1 MTFHIND
8 WKIPGFPKGS
18 RQPLYML
25 GMLAITLVLILG
37 IILGSALKSGKRTD
51 GLYYQAAGIRPDAQL
66 LRIEDQ
72 IISAEEYLYW
82 LAYDCEY
89 LIANAG
95 QIDFSAQVTED
106 MTYAQYVKA
115 DALETV
121 KLYAIIRQWAEDNQ
135 IQLTE
140 DDLNALAAERE
151 QMVAYYGD
159 EKTYLQ
165 QVQILGISEEAF
177 DAINSVYYLYARVFR
192 EYTEGSL
199 RPTDAQLTAYGQSNG
214 FHTAQLLFLSTEGMD
229 ETALAAQK
237 ATAEEYAKQLKE
249 AEDVAAKYAELAAQM
264 NLPATEAGQTFTAD
278 QADSALIAA
287 LDAMQDGQVSDVI
300 QTEKGFYVA
309 IRMPLDL
316 TALAKG
322 QFDDRLAQARA
333 GVQIQ
338 YNERLYNSIDAGS
351 FYEKLSQG
359 REKLAET
366 FAANSATDGE
376 NADGSQANN
385 SQN

>member
-121 KLYAIIRQWAEDNQ
+121 KLYAIIRQWAEDNN

-151 QMVAYYGD
+151 QMVTYYGD

-264 NLPATEAGQTFTAD
+264 NLPATEVGQTFTAD

-366 FAANSATDGE
+366 FSANNPNDSDDAA
-376 NADGSQANN
+376 GSQANN

>member
-25 GMLAITLVLILG
+25 GMLTITLVLILG

-121 KLYAIIRQWAEDNQ
+121 KLYAIIRQWAEDNK

-151 QMVAYYGD
+151 QMVTYYGD

-237 ATAEEYAKQLKE
+237 ATAEDYAKQLKE
-249 AEDVAAKYAELAAQM
+249 AEDVTAKYAELAAQM

-338 YNERLYNSIDAGS
+338 YNERLYDSIDAGS

-366 FAANSATDGE
+366 FSSNSSTDGGA
-376 NADGSQANN
+376 ADGSQANN